1 MILLPPPGITHLP
14 NPVWM
19 PGLCRHLREVSSSG
33 QAGARRRGPVLG
45 SAVGPPGHLT
55 LGHQPTQN
63 RFRRAGHVTPPWPLI
78 GRLPGC
84 GALIGGA
91 ATPASPARL
100 VSPGLSRWRDLLL
113 SVQVSTVMSS
123 VSTGSSW
130 L

>member
-1 MILLPPPGITHLP
+1 MILLPSPPPGIALLP

-19 PGLCRHLREVSSSG
+19 PGLCRHLGEVSSSG
-33 QAGARRRGPVLG
+33 RCGPVLG
-45 SAVGPPGHLT
+45 SAVRPPGHLT

-63 RFRRAGHVTPPWPLI
+63 RFRRAGHVTPPWPPI
-78 GRLPGC
+78 GRLAGC

-91 ATPASPARL
+91 ATPASPAWL

-123 VSTGSSW
+123 VNTGSS
-130 L
+130 